1 VAWEPPGF
9 LRERRRKEADMEGT
23 MNKGGSFL
31 IEDIGPD
38 QVFTP
43 EDFNEEHRLVARSA
57 EEFAQGEVLSRADEL
72 EVLNYDLIRSLMRRA
87 GELGLLSAD
96 IPEVYGGSGLD
107 KVSSTLITEKMTT
120 GGTSFTVTFADHT
133 GIGSLP
139 IVFFGTPQQKERY
152 LPKLATGEFIAAYAL
167 TESEHGSDALRC
179 KTTAMLSPDGKHYIL
194 NGQKQFITN
203 GGFADLFLTYA
214 QVDGEKFTGFIVE
227 RNSGGLSLDEEEKKM
242 GVHGTS
248 TRAVIFEDVKVPLE
262 NVLGEIGRG
271 HIVALNTLNIG
282 RFKLGGACIGGAKTV
297 LAEAIRYAKQR
308 VQFGKP
314 ISDFGLIKH
323 KIAEM
328 ALRVYVTESMVYRT
342 AGLIDQALHD
352 IDPTTEDAGRQTA
365 NGIREYATECS
376 INKVYG
382 SEMLDYVVDEAVQ
395 ILGGYGYIQDYL
407 PERAYRDSR
416 INRIWEGTNEINRML
431 VLDMLT
437 RKAMKGE
444 LALLPAIQK
453 LTGEFMSYTP
463 SLMEAEVTPLG
474 SQRKLLEMAKKIGL
488 LAAGVA
494 FQKHLENLREEQEI
508 VALIADM
515 VIEIFAMEST
525 LLRTLKKVEKSREEE
540 ARIHVAATKV
550 YIDEAF
556 PRVEVLARQV
566 LGAVS
571 QGDELRTQLAGLKK
585 FTRYTPIN
593 AVALR
598 REIANSVLGVSRYH
612 LSP

>member
-1 VAWEPPGF
+1 
-9 LRERRRKEADMEGT
+9 MEEGII
-23 MNKGGSFL
+23 KGGSFL
-31 IEDIGPD
+31 IEEIEPE
-38 QVFTP
+38 QVITP
-43 EDFNEEHRLVARSA
+43 EDFDEEKRLVAKA
-57 EEFAQGEVLSRADEL
+57 TEEFARGEVLPRDDEL
-72 EVLNYDLIRSLMRRA
+72 EELNYDLIRDLMRRS

-96 IPEVYGGSGLD
+96 IPEVYGGTGLD
-107 KVSSTLITEKMTT
+107 KVSSTLIMEKMNLS
-120 GGTSFTVTFADHT
+120 GTSFSVTFGDHT

-139 IVFFGTPQQKERY
+139 IVFFGTPQQKEKY
-152 LPKLATGEFIAAYAL
+152 LPKLASGEYIGAYAL

-179 KTTAMLSPDGKHYIL
+179 KATATLSEDGKYYIL

-203 GGFADLFLTYA
+203 AGFADLFLTYA

-227 RNSGGLSLDEEEKKM
+227 RNSEGLSLDEEEKKM
-242 GVHGTS
+242 GIHGTS
-248 TRAVIFEDVKVPLE
+248 TRAVIFEDVKVPVE
-262 NVLGEIGRG
+262 NVLGEIGKG
-271 HIVALNTLNIG
+271 HVVALNTLNIG
-282 RFKLGGACIGGAKTV
+282 RFKLGGGCIGGAKSI

-308 VQFGKP
+308 VQFGRP
-314 ISDFGLIKH
+314 IAEFGLIKH

-328 ALRVYVTESMVYRT
+328 ALRIYVTESMIYRT
-342 AGLIDQALHD
+342 AGLIDKILHG
-352 IDPTTEDAGRQTA
+352 IDPTADDAGKKTA
-365 NGIREYATECS
+365 DGIREYATECS
-376 INKVYG
+376 INKVYA

-395 ILGGYGYIQDYL
+395 ILGGYGYIQEYL

-431 VLDMLT
+431 VLDMLM

-463 SLMEAEVTPLG
+463 SLMEGAATPLG
-474 SQRKLLEMAKKIGL
+474 SQRKTVEMAKKIGL
-488 LAAGVA
+488 MAAGLA
-494 FQKHLENLREEQEI
+494 TQKYMEKLRDEQEI

-515 VIEIFAMEST
+515 VIEIFAMESA
-525 LLRTLKKVEKSREEE
+525 LLRTLKKVEKSGEEE
-540 ARIHVAATKV
+540 ARIHLASTKV
-550 YIDEAF
+550 YIDGAF
-556 PRVEVLARQV
+556 PKVELLARQV

-571 QGDELRTQLAGLKK
+571 QGDELRTQLSGLKK

-598 REIANSVLGVSRYH
+598 REIADSVLSVSRYH